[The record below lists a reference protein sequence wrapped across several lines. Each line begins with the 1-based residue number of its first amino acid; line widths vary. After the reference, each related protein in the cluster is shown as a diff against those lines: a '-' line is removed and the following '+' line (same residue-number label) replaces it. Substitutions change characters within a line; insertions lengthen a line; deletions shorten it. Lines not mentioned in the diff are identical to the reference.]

1 MGFCADRSG
10 MARLFQVIYEMRSF
24 VKSRRAQ
31 SVTDHET
38 WIESEVAPTL
48 NAFDAGDVR
57 STVIVLRMRQ
67 GKAGGGKGALMSAD
81 KSLTLATGNDQTL
94 FIFYGNRVADTRI
107 QGDVINTLQ
116 ARMGTGG
123 NNMPMIAQA
132 EVRRLTPRECERLQG
147 FPDDWTANVSDS
159 SRYKQMG
166 NAITVPVARYV
177 FECVIAGL
185 SDA

>member
-1 MGFCADRSG
+1 MT
-10 MARLFQVIYEMRSF
+10 YEMRSF

-31 SVTDHET
+31 SVNDHET
-38 WIESEVAPTL
+38 WLESGVTPTL
-48 NAFDAGDVR
+48 NAFDSGDSR
-57 STVIVLRMRQ
+57 ATVIILRMRQ
-67 GKAGGGKGALMSAD
+67 GKPGGGKGALMSQD
-81 KSLTLATGNDQTL
+81 RSLTLATANDQTL

-123 NNMPMIAQA
+123 NNMPMIAQT

-147 FPDDWTANVSDS
+147 FPDDWTSMVSDS

-166 NAITVPVARYV
+166 NAITVPVAEYV
-177 FECVIAGL
+177 LRLVLAGV
-185 SDA
+185 AE